1 MVQEFKVLRMA
12 WKWGQ
17 ECGLVPDRA
26 LPRAK
31 VQVDRT
37 HFVANHR
44 TPTED
49 EVARVLEHLQGDYR
63 LAVELMATTGARV
76 GEVCSLR
83 GRDFDPATGDLTLR
97 GKTGARAYPLPP
109 HVAEKL
115 RGRTR
120 GDVPLLQL
128 AKRAPTECVRSHL
141 TRACRAASVER
152 FTPPHGLRR
161 MVVDLMAERGVDV
174 ATAASLTGHSPEV
187 MLRHY
192 RQVSDEARRAAVARA
207 GLGNVCREGQVIT
220 GPWQHESVTKSGNG
234 TAN

>member
-1 MVQEFKVLRMA
+1 MDHYDKAARHLVAWLRDVLPARTDRLTVERYRDDRLREGASARLVVQEFKVLRMA

-97 GKTGARAYPLPP
+97 GKTGARAYPLPQ

-115 RGRTR
+115 RGRAR

-152 FTPPHGLRR
+152 FTPP
-161 MVVDLMAERGVDV
+161 
-174 ATAASLTGHSPEV
+174 TASVGWSSTSW
-187 MLRHY
+187 R
-192 RQVSDEARRAAVARA
+192 SEA
-207 GLGNVCREGQVIT
+207 
-220 GPWQHESVTKSGNG
+220 
-234 TAN
+234 